1 MLFSAPLFPIDLSKL
16 ECSDQT
22 HTLLVCFCVFCA
34 RTDPAHCQECA
45 LCAVLMEKEALAA
58 SPQLQV
64 GCQHYDGAV
73 GLAVLLPAVLLLS
86 PCVPLLLSS
95 ELQSPAQGSLAGVRC
110 FWG

>member
-1 MLFSAPLFPIDLSKL
+1 
-16 ECSDQT
+16 
-22 HTLLVCFCVFCA
+22 
-34 RTDPAHCQECA
+34 
-45 LCAVLMEKEALAA
+45 MEKEALAA

-73 GLAVLLPAVLLLS
+73 GLAVLLLS